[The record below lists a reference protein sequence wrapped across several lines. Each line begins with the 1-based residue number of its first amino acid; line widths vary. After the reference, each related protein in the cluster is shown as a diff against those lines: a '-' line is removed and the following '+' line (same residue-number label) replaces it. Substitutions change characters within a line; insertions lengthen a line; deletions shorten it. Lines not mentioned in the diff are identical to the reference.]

1 MDYPKNS
8 HRFKE
13 EQSNTDVQ
21 ERPKVSPVVTGVAK
35 PKKRNEFRR
44 LTDLF
49 ISQDAPKIRSYV
61 LHDVL
66 LPAFKKGLI
75 GSIDMLFNGG
85 HGSSYTPYDSSK
97 PKVRYSQYAEEPNN
111 YRKATGTI
119 LAKDDVEYADIEY
132 PNRGAAER
140 VLLSMRDIHA
150 EFQSVTL
157 AEMYELSHLEH
168 PYTYTKYGWT
178 SLRDAK
184 VVQRG
189 DGYFIK
195 LPPATLVTNK

>member
-1 MDYPKNS
+1 MDYPSNS
-8 HRFKE
+8 HRSKDE
-13 EQSNTDVQ
+13 KTNTSIT
-21 ERPKVSPVVTGVAK
+21 ERPKINPVVTGVAK
-35 PKKRNEFRR
+35 PKKKSDFGK
-44 LTDLF
+44 LIDLF
-49 ISQDAPKIRSYV
+49 ISQDAPKIKSYV

-66 LPAFKKGLI
+66 LPAFKKGVM

-85 HGSSYTPYDSSK
+85 HSSGYNQDYNSK
-97 PKVRYSQYAEEPNN
+97 PKIRYSQYAEEPNN

-132 PNRGAAER
+132 PSRGAAER

-184 VVQRG
+184 VIQRG